1 MILNNGE
8 TKYYKLVETTKEN
21 LEKELQDVNK
31 EYIEYCKNYEESRI
45 TEIRRRLTELSG
57 LGYEIIASSEEL
69 ELSIVRKDGVYYNL
83 NLDVIEK
90 PSFEETILT
99 FYESVLYYEYME
111 KADTVKAV
119 SNSVCD
125 EEKKADTGEA
135 VSNSVFDEDDFF
147 DFSSNDC
154 PDTPF

>member
-1 MILNNGE
+1 
-8 TKYYKLVETTKEN
+8 
-21 LEKELQDVNK
+21 
-31 EYIEYCKNYEESRI
+31 
-45 TEIRRRLTELSG
+45 
-57 LGYEIIASSEEL
+57 
-69 ELSIVRKDGVYYNL
+69 KDGVYYNL
-83 NLDVIEK
+83 NLEVIEK

-99 FYESVLYYEYME
+99 FYGSVLYYEYIE
-111 KADTVKAV
+111 KKADTGKAV
-119 SNSVCD
+119 SKSVFD

>member
-1 MILNNGE
+1 MEDLESYDQYSVIIKNNGE

-57 LGYEIIASSEEL
+57 LGYEIVASSEEL

-83 NLDVIEK
+83 NLEVIEK

-111 KADTVKAV
+111 KKADTVK
-119 SNSVCD
+119 
-125 EEKKADTGEA
+125 A

-147 DFSSNDC
+147 DFSSNDS